1 MTLPIPLPLPL
12 SSTSNSNNF
21 NSALT
26 YFTLL
31 STPTKNTMA
40 TAEVGYQTQSHDHG
54 KHDLGKKQTH
64 MHGNGHNDVDHHHT
78 RAISQST
85 DSSKNGNGNHK
96 VTYEDPNADV
106 ALRSSDGR
114 IFKVESYVLKAHS

>member
-1 MTLPIPLPLPL
+1 
-12 SSTSNSNNF
+12 
-21 NSALT
+21 
-26 YFTLL
+26 
-31 STPTKNTMA
+31 MA
-40 TAEVGYQTQSHDHG
+40 TADFVYKSQPLEHHDSPAHA
-54 KHDLGKKQTH
+54 
-64 MHGNGHNDVDHHHT
+64 HGNGHNDIDHHHT

-85 DSSKNGNGNHK
+85 DSSKNGNHK

>member
-1 MTLPIPLPLPL
+1 
-12 SSTSNSNNF
+12 
-21 NSALT
+21 
-26 YFTLL
+26 
-31 STPTKNTMA
+31 MA
-40 TAEVGYQTQSHDHG
+40 TAEVGYQTHDLG
-54 KHDLGKKQTH
+54 KHITQTHDLGKKQTH
-64 MHGNGHNDVDHHHT
+64 LHGNGHNDEHHHT

-85 DSSKNGNGNHK
+85 DSSKNGNHK

>member
-1 MTLPIPLPLPL
+1 
-12 SSTSNSNNF
+12 
-21 NSALT
+21 
-26 YFTLL
+26 
-31 STPTKNTMA
+31 MA
-40 TAEVGYQTQSHDHG
+40 TADVGYQPQT
-54 KHDLGKKQTH
+54 LGLGQKQTH
-64 MHGNGHNDVDHHHT
+64 LHGNGHNEDHHHS

>member
-1 MTLPIPLPLPL
+1 MTLSPLPL
-12 SSTSNSNNF
+12 SSTSNNF
-21 NSALT
+21 NSALN

-31 STPTKNTMA
+31 QTPNKNTMA
-40 TAEVGYQTQSHDHG
+40 TAEVGYQTQSYDLG
-54 KHDLGKKQTH
+54 KHITQTHDLGKKQTL
-64 MHGNGHNDVDHHHT
+64 MHGNGHNEDHHT

-85 DSSKNGNGNHK
+85 DSSKNGNGNLK

>member
-1 MTLPIPLPLPL
+1 MTLPLP
-12 SSTSNSNNF
+12 SNSNNF

-40 TAEVGYQTQSHDHG
+40 TADVGYQSQPQAVG
-54 KHDLGKKQTH
+54 LGQKQTH
-64 MHGNGHNDVDHHHT
+64 LHGNGHNEDHHHT

>member
-1 MTLPIPLPLPL
+1 
-12 SSTSNSNNF
+12 
-21 NSALT
+21 
-26 YFTLL
+26 
-31 STPTKNTMA
+31 MA
-40 TAEVGYQTQSHDHG
+40 TAEVGYQPPALALSQ
-54 KHDLGKKQTH
+54 KQTH
-64 MHGNGHNDVDHHHT
+64 LHGNGHNDVDHHHT

-85 DSSKNGNGNHK
+85 DSSKNGIHK